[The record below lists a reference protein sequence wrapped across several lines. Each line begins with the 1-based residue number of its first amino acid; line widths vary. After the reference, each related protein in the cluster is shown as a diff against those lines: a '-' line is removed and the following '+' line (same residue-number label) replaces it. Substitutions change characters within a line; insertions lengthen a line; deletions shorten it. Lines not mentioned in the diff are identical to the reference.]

1 MICRGRINKASSPA
15 DESCVIGRD
24 EESCVE
30 SVWWRHGAI
39 RLSPEPP
46 IVWGVWGGPFTTPPR
61 REAEEGEAR
70 RAPVLR
76 LCQA

>member
-46 IVWGVWGGPFTTPPR
+46 IVWGVWGGPFTTPPKGSGR
-61 REAEEGEAR
+61 R
-70 RAPVLR
+70 
-76 LCQA
+76 